1 MFAANNKIS
10 DRQAARLLTFDL
22 LGYSALVIPSVLA
35 QTTGRDGIFSI
46 FLGIGAGFLYLR
58 LLKEVMEQMEG
69 GFGGYLRERGGR
81 LVGNLLKAGYY
92 LYFMLLAGR
101 VAEMFA
107 ELVVEELL
115 EKQFRLILVI
125 LMILV
130 YYGVSGGIE
139 GRARIYEI
147 LFWILL
153 VPLFLMLLLALPAV
167 DTDYWTPIFY
177 EGMGDIFQGG
187 YQVFLGIPALSVIPF
202 LAGYLREEKQIYR
215 CGKWALLFTGG
226 ILLVLYLI
234 LLGMFGAEGLK
245 TLDYPV
251 VTMMSRIQ
259 MTGGFLKRTDAFMFA
274 VWFFTLYALLNSLV
288 FAAGNLWN
296 RKQGHI
302 KWWLLL
308 ETAVVLLLAD
318 IFYHWE
324 GLKYYYERFFR
335 YVGTPFVVLIPAG
348 FILLQKLEIKKEQT
362 GNEKL

>member
-10 DRQAARLLTFDL
+10 GRQAARLLTFDL
-22 LGYSALVIPSVLA
+22 LGYSALVIPSVLS
-35 QTTGRDGIFSI
+35 QTAGRDGIFSV

-58 LLKEVMEQMEG
+58 LLKVMIEQTDV
-69 GFGGYLRERGGR
+69 GFGDCLRKKCGR
-81 LVGNLLKAGYY
+81 FAGNLLKAGYY
-92 LYFMLLAGR
+92 FYFILLAGR

-125 LMILV
+125 LMVLV

-153 VPLFLMLLLALPAV
+153 LPLFLMFLFALPAV
-167 DTDYWTPIFY
+167 DTDYWTPVFT
-177 EGMGDIFQGG
+177 EGIGDVLRGG

-202 LAGYLREEKQIYR
+202 LAGYIREKKQIYR
-215 CGKWALLFTGG
+215 CGTWALLFTGG

-234 LLGMFGAEGLK
+234 LLGMFGMEGLK

-259 MTGGFLKRTDAFMFA
+259 MTGGFLKRSDAFMFA
-274 VWFFTLYALLNSLV
+274 IWFFTLYALLNSFV
-288 FAAGNLWN
+288 FAAGNLWK
-296 RKQGHI
+296 RKQEHVR
-302 KWWLLL
+302 WWLVFEIVL
-308 ETAVVLLLAD
+308 VLLLAD
-318 IFYHWE
+318 SFYHWKE
-324 GLKYYYERFFR
+324 LKFYYEIFFR
-335 YVGTPFVVLIPAG
+335 YAGTPFVVIVPAG
-348 FILLQKLEIKKEQT
+348 VTLLQKLERKKEPT
-362 GNEKL
+362 GNENL

>member
-10 DRQAARLLTFDL
+10 GRQTARLLTFDL
-22 LGYSALVIPSVLA
+22 LGYSALVIPSMLA
-35 QTTGRDGIFSI
+35 QMAGRDGIFSV

-58 LLKEVMEQMEG
+58 LLKAALEQIDG
-69 GFGGYLRERGGR
+69 GFGDCLRKKCGR
-81 LVGNLLKAGYY
+81 VTGNLLKGGYY
-92 LYFMLLAGR
+92 VYFILLAAR
-101 VAEMFA
+101 VAELFA

-125 LMILV
+125 LMVLV

-153 VPLFLMLLLALPAV
+153 LPLFLMLLLALPAV
-167 DTDYWTPIFY
+167 DTDYWTPVFS
-177 EGMGDIFQGG
+177 EGIGGVLRGG

-202 LAGYLREEKQIYR
+202 LAGYVREQKQIYR

-226 ILLVLYLI
+226 ILVVLYLI
-234 LLGMFGAEGLK
+234 LLGMFGAEALK
-245 TLDYPV
+245 TLDYPA

-288 FAAGNLWN
+288 FSAGNLWN
-296 RKQGHI
+296 RKQEHI
-302 KWWLLL
+302 RWWLLF
-308 ETAVVLLLAD
+308 ETGLVLLLAD
-318 IFYHWE
+318 GFYRWKE
-324 GLKYYYERFFR
+324 LEFYYEMFYR
-335 YVGTPFVVLIPAG
+335 YVGTPFVVIAPAVV
-348 FILLQKLEIKKEQT
+348 LLLRKKEQT
-362 GNEKL
+362 GNENL

>member
-10 DRQAARLLTFDL
+10 GRQAARLLTFDL
-22 LGYSALVIPSVLA
+22 LGYSALAIPSVLA
-35 QTTGRDGIFSI
+35 KTSGRDGIFSV

-58 LLKEVMEQMEG
+58 LLKAMMEQMDG
-69 GFGGYLRERGGR
+69 NFGDCLRKNSSMA
-81 LVGNLLKAGYY
+81 VGTLLKAGYY

-101 VAEMFA
+101 VAAMFS

-125 LMILV
+125 LMVLV
-130 YYGVSGGIE
+130 YYGISGGIE

-147 LFWILL
+147 LFWFLL
-153 VPLFLMLLLALPAV
+153 LPLFLMLLFALPAV

-177 EGMGDIFQGG
+177 KGAGEILQGG

-202 LAGYLREEKQIYR
+202 LAGYVREQKQIDH
-215 CGKWALLFTGG
+215 CGKWALFFTGG

-288 FAAGNLWN
+288 FSAGSLWN
-296 RKQGHI
+296 RKKEHI
-302 KWWLLL
+302 RWWLLF
-308 ETAVVLLLAD
+308 ETVLVLLLAD
-318 IFYHWE
+318 CFYHWE
-324 GLKYYYERFFR
+324 KLKNYYELFFR
-335 YVGTPFVVLIPAG
+335 YVGTPFVVLVPAV
-348 FILLQKLEIKKEQT
+348 FVLLQKLKTKKEQVE
-362 GNEKL
+362 NENL